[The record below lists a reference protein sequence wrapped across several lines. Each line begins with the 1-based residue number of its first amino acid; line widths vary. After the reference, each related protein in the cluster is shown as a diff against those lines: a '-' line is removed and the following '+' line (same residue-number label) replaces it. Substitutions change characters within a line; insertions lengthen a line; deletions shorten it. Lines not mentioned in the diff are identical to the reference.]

1 MKLSG
6 ILPIG
11 SVVKLKESNKRLM
24 IIGCMQQ
31 QTDTDKVWDYAGVPY
46 PEGFIGAAHTYL
58 FDQVQIARVFAL
70 GFQDEEQFAFSSQV
84 DQLRKEKKRT
94 PEN

>member
-6 ILPIG
+6 MLPIG

-31 QTDTDKVWDYAGVPY
+31 QVDSDKLWDYAGVPF

-58 FDQVQIARVFAL
+58 FDQVQIARVYAL
-70 GFQDEEQFAFSSQV
+70 GFQDEEQFAFSAQLEK
-84 DQLRKEKKRT
+84 LRKEKRT